1 RKQNV
6 PQVGTEEAMASG
18 AAGMNASNGVAQL
31 RLAELP
37 AIEDV
42 PPNERMRLFRQ
53 KLKLCC
59 VLYDFS
65 DVRKHVREKEA
76 KRNALLQIVEY
87 ISAGKV
93 VWDPSV
99 VAELLDC
106 VGANI
111 FRILGR
117 KPAPIATTP
126 DGKNEAPEEDEP
138 MLEVA
143 WPHMQ
148 LAYEILLRFVLS
160 KEVDSKTAKEYFSK
174 KFMIRLL
181 NLFDS
186 EDPRERDYLKTIL
199 HRIYGKSMAL
209 RAFIRRSMNDMFYTF
224 VYETESLHG
233 VGEMLEILG
242 SIINGF
248 ALPLKVEHQNFL
260 ERALIPLHKV
270 GNLAL
275 FHQQLA
281 YCTTQ
286 FVEKDPKTAEPII
299 LGLLKFWPVTASAKE
314 ILFLNELEEI
324 IELIQMDQF
333 AVILRPLFL
342 RISRAVCS
350 NHFQVSQRALY
361 LWNNESLVRLV
372 SARRAEI
379 LPLIFG
385 ALYRNC
391 ENHWHGTV
399 QTLTYNVLK
408 LFMEMDS
415 QLFDQCSAQLEE
427 REGRRQQSVEER
439 HQRWL
444 AIEHRIQQQQ
454 QVASQ

>member
-1 RKQNV
+1 MTTAV
-6 PQVGTEEAMASG
+6 PSA
-18 AAGMNASNGVAQL
+18 NGGLAVAKL
-31 RLAELP
+31 GELP
-37 AIEDV
+37 ALEDV
-42 PPNERMRLFRQ
+42 PPSERMRLFRQ

-59 VLYDFS
+59 ALYDFS
-65 DVRKHVREKEA
+65 DMRKHVREKEA

-93 VWDPSV
+93 AWDPSV
-99 VAELLDC
+99 VADLLEC

-111 FRILGR
+111 FRHLGR
-117 KPAPIATTP
+117 NPSPTA
-126 DGKNEAPEEDEP
+126 
-138 MLEVA
+138 LV
-143 WPHMQ
+143 
-148 LAYEILLRFVLS
+148 YEILLRFVLS
-160 KEVDSKTAKEYFSK
+160 KEVDSRTAKEYFSK
-174 KFMIRLL
+174 KFMVKLL

-209 RAFIRRSMNDMFYTF
+209 RSFIRRSINDMFYTF
-224 VYETESLHG
+224 VYETESLQG
-233 VGEMLEILG
+233 VGELLEILG
-242 SIINGF
+242 RRIKL
-248 ALPLKVEHQNFL
+248 LPLLLMCKQ
-260 ERALIPLHKV
+260 A
-270 GNLAL
+270 GNLAM

-286 FVEKDPKTAEPII
+286 FVEKDPQTAEPII
-299 LGLLKFWPVTASAKE
+299 LGLLKYWPVTASAKE

-324 IELIQMDQF
+324 IEMVQMEQF
-333 AVILRPLFL
+333 AAVLRPLFL
-342 RISRAVCS
+342 RISLAVCS
-350 NHFQVSQRALY
+350 SHFQVSQRALY

-391 ENHWHGTV
+391 ENHWHSTV

-415 QLFDQCSAQLEE
+415 QLFDQCSAQFEE
-427 REGRRQQSVEER
+427 REGR
-439 HQRWL
+439 
-444 AIEHRIQQQQ
+444 
-454 QVASQ
+454 

>member
-1 RKQNV
+1 MA
-6 PQVGTEEAMASG
+6 TLLTTAAMNGG
-18 AAGMNASNGVAQL
+18 AKLG
-31 RLAELP
+31 ELP

-42 PPNERMRLFRQ
+42 PPAERMYLFRQ

-59 VLYDFS
+59 TLYDFT
-65 DVRKHVREKEA
+65 DVRKQVREKEA

-93 VWDPSV
+93 VWDATV
-99 VAELLDC
+99 VTDLLEC
-106 VGANI
+106 VSANI
-111 FRILGR
+111 FRFLGR
-117 KPAPIATTP
+117 KPSPVLINAEGKAEVP
-126 DGKNEAPEEDEP
+126 DEDEP
-138 MLEVA
+138 MLEPSWA
-143 WPHMQ
+143 HMQ
-148 LAYEILLRFVLS
+148 LVYEILLRFVLS

-174 KFMIRLL
+174 KFMIKLL
-181 NLFDS
+181 SLFNS

-224 VYETESLHG
+224 VYETGTLNG

-248 ALPLKVEHQNFL
+248 ALPLKQEHQNFL
-260 ERALIPLHKV
+260 EKALIPLHTV
-270 GNLAL
+270 NNLGM

-286 FVEKDPKTAEPII
+286 FVEKDPQTAETII
-299 LGLLKFWPVTASAKE
+299 RGLLKFWPVTASTKE

-324 IELIQMDQF
+324 IELIHMDQF
-333 AVILRPLFL
+333 AAVIRPLFL
-342 RISRAVCS
+342 RIAQSVCS
-350 NHFQVSQRALY
+350 SHFQVSQRALY

-372 SARRAEI
+372 SARRAEV
-379 LPLIFG
+379 LPIIFG

-391 ENHWHGTV
+391 ENHWHSTV

-427 REGRRQQSVEER
+427 REGRARQTREQRQQHWATLEK
-439 HQRWL
+439 
-444 AIEHRIQQQQ
+444 RIQELNR
-454 QVASQ
+454 VA

>member
-1 RKQNV
+1 MTSMAAN
-6 PQVGTEEAMASG
+6 GAMKLG
-18 AAGMNASNGVAQL
+18 
-31 RLAELP
+31 ELP
-37 AIEDV
+37 ALEDV
-42 PPNERMRLFRQ
+42 PPSERMRLFRQ

-59 VLYDFS
+59 VLYDFT
-65 DVRKHVREKEA
+65 DMRKQVREKEA

-93 VWDPSV
+93 AWDPSV
-99 VAELLDC
+99 VADLLEC
-106 VGANI
+106 VGSNI
-111 FRILGR
+111 FRHLGR
-117 KPAPIATTP
+117 SSNLSTINANGNA
-126 DGKNEAPEEDEP
+126 EAAPEDDEP
-138 MLEVA
+138 MLEPS

-148 LAYEILLRFVLS
+148 LVYEILLRFVLS
-160 KEVDSKTAKEYFSK
+160 KEVDSRTAKEYFSK
-174 KFMIRLL
+174 KFMIKLL

-209 RAFIRRSMNDMFYTF
+209 RSFIRRSINDMFYTF
-224 VYETESLHG
+224 VYETESLQG
-233 VGEMLEILG
+233 VGELLEILG

-248 ALPLKVEHQNFL
+248 ALPLKPEHQNFL
-260 ERALIPLHKV
+260 ERALIPLHTA
-270 GNLAL
+270 GNLAM

-286 FVEKDPKTAEPII
+286 FVEKDPQTAEPII
-299 LGLLKFWPVTASAKE
+299 MGLLKYWPVTASAKE

-324 IELIQMDQF
+324 IEMIQMEQF
-333 AVILRPLFL
+333 AAVMRPLFL
-342 RISRAVCS
+342 RISQAVCS
-350 NHFQVSQRALY
+350 SHFQVSQRALY
-361 LWNNESLVRLV
+361 LWNNEALVRLV

-391 ENHWHGTV
+391 ENHWHSTV

-415 QLFDQCSAQLEE
+415 QLFDQCSAQFEE
-427 REGRRQQSVEER
+427 REGRAQQTTEQRQLK
-439 HQRWL
+439 WAAL
-444 AIEHRIQQQQ
+444 EHRLQAQGPM
-454 QVASQ
+454 

>member
-1 RKQNV
+1 M
-6 PQVGTEEAMASG
+6 TS
-18 AAGMNASNGVAQL
+18 AAPLANGG
-31 RLAELP
+31 LAVMKLGELP
-37 AIEDV
+37 ALEDV
-42 PPNERMRLFRQ
+42 PSSERMRLFRQ

-65 DVRKHVREKEA
+65 DMRKQVREKEA

-93 VWDPSV
+93 AWDPSV
-99 VAELLDC
+99 VGDLLEC
-106 VGANI
+106 VGCNI
-111 FRILGR
+111 FRHLGR
-117 KPAPIATTP
+117 SSTSGTVNAN
-126 DGKNEAPEEDEP
+126 GNVEAPEDDEP
-138 MLEVA
+138 MLEA
-143 WPHMQ
+143 SWPHMQ
-148 LAYEILLRFVLS
+148 LVYEILLRFVLS
-160 KEVDSKTAKEYFSK
+160 KEVDSRTAKEYFSK
-174 KFMIRLL
+174 KFMIKLL

-209 RAFIRRSMNDMFYTF
+209 RSFIRRSINDMFYTF
-224 VYETESLHG
+224 VYETESLQG
-233 VGEMLEILG
+233 VGELLEILG

-248 ALPLKVEHQNFL
+248 ALPLKPEHQNFL
-260 ERALIPLHKV
+260 ERALIPLHTA
-270 GNLAL
+270 GNLAM

-286 FVEKDPKTAEPII
+286 FVEKDPQTAEPII
-299 LGLLKFWPVTASAKE
+299 LGLLKYWPVTASAKE

-324 IELIQMDQF
+324 IEMIQMEQF
-333 AVILRPLFL
+333 AAVMRPLFL
-342 RISRAVCS
+342 RISQAVCS
-350 NHFQVSQRALY
+350 SHFQVSQRALY
-361 LWNNESLVRLV
+361 LWNNEALVRLV

-391 ENHWHGTV
+391 ENHWHSTV

-415 QLFDQCSAQLEE
+415 QLFDQCSAQFEE
-427 REGRRQQSVEER
+427 REGRVQQTTEQR
-439 HQRWL
+439 HHKWAAL
-444 AIEHRIQQQQ
+444 EHRLQAQGPM
-454 QVASQ
+454 

>member
-1 RKQNV
+1 MSA
-6 PQVGTEEAMASG
+6 PSSGGASALMNG
-18 AAGMNASNGVAQL
+18 ALSTK
-31 RLAELP
+31 LAELP
-37 AIEDV
+37 ALEDV
-42 PPNERMRLFRQ
+42 PPNERMRLFRH

-59 VLYDFS
+59 VLYDFT
-65 DVRKHVREKEA
+65 DLRKHAREKEA

-93 VWDPSV
+93 AWDPSV
-99 VAELLDC
+99 VGELLEC
-106 VGANI
+106 VSTNI
-111 FRILGR
+111 FRVLGR
-117 KPAPIATTP
+117 RPAPPPGSAM
-126 DGKNEAPEEDEP
+126 DGKTEAPEEDEP
-138 MLEVA
+138 MLEPS

-148 LAYEILLRFVLS
+148 LVYEILLRFVLS

-174 KFMIRLL
+174 KFMIKLL
-181 NLFDS
+181 SLFDS

-209 RAFIRRSMNDMFYTF
+209 RSFIRRSINDMFYTF
-224 VYETESLHG
+224 VYETESLNG
-233 VGEMLEILG
+233 VGELLEILG

-248 ALPLKVEHQNFL
+248 ALPLKQEHQNFL

-270 GNLAL
+270 NNLGA

-286 FVEKDPKTAEPII
+286 FVEKDPQTAEPII
-299 LGLLKFWPVTASAKE
+299 RGLLKYWPVTASAKE

-324 IELIQMDQF
+324 IELIQMEQF
-333 AVILRPLFL
+333 AAVLRPLFL
-342 RISRAVCS
+342 RIAQSVCS
-350 NHFQVSQRALY
+350 SHFQVSQRALY

-379 LPLIFG
+379 LPIIFG

-391 ENHWHGTV
+391 ESHWHSTV

-427 REGRRQQSVEER
+427 REGRERQTREQR
-439 HQRWL
+439 LQRWAAL
-444 AIEHRIQQQQ
+444 ERRIKDMNH
-454 QVASQ
+454 SG

>member
-1 RKQNV
+1 
-6 PQVGTEEAMASG
+6 MASTL
-18 AAGMNASNGVAQL
+18 SNGNGGVAAKL
-31 RLAELP
+31 SELP

-93 VWDPSV
+93 IWDASV
-99 VAELLDC
+99 VADLLEC

-111 FRILGR
+111 FRMLGR
-117 KPAPIATTP
+117 RPTVVTTNAE
-126 DGKNEAPEEDEP
+126 GKSEAPEEDEP
-138 MLEVA
+138 LLEPS

-148 LAYEILLRFVLS
+148 LVYEILLRFVLS

-174 KFMIRLL
+174 KFMVRLL

-209 RAFIRRSMNDMFYTF
+209 RSFIRRSINDMFYTF
-224 VYETESLHG
+224 VYETESLQG
-233 VGEMLEILG
+233 VGELLEILG

-248 ALPLKVEHQNFL
+248 ALPLKPEHQNFL
-260 ERALIPLHKV
+260 ERALIPLHKA
-270 GNLAL
+270 GNLAM

-286 FVEKDPKTAEPII
+286 FVEKDPQTAEPII
-299 LGLLKFWPVTASAKE
+299 LGLLKYWPVTASAKE

-324 IELIQMDQF
+324 IELVQIEQF
-333 AVILRPLFL
+333 ALVLRPLFL
-342 RISRAVCS
+342 RISQAVCS
-350 NHFQVSQRALY
+350 SHFQVSQRALY
-361 LWNNESLVRLV
+361 LWNNESLVRMV
-372 SARRAEI
+372 SARRAEV

-391 ENHWHGTV
+391 ENHWHSTV

-427 REGRRQQSVEER
+427 REGKY
-439 HQRWL
+439 
-444 AIEHRIQQQQ
+444 
-454 QVASQ
+454 VAALIMAHLHCVIV

>member
-1 RKQNV
+1 
-6 PQVGTEEAMASG
+6 MAL
-18 AAGMNASNGVAQL
+18 ALSNGTAVKL
-31 RLAELP
+31 SELP

-93 VWDPSV
+93 IWDASV
-99 VAELLDC
+99 VADLLEC

-111 FRILGR
+111 FRMLGR
-117 KPAPIATTP
+117 RPTVVTTNA
-126 DGKNEAPEEDEP
+126 DGKTEAAPEEDEP
-138 MLEVA
+138 LLEPS

-148 LAYEILLRFVLS
+148 LVYEILLRFVLS

-174 KFMIRLL
+174 KFMVRLL

-209 RAFIRRSMNDMFYTF
+209 RSFIRRSINDMFYTF
-224 VYETESLHG
+224 VYETESLQG
-233 VGEMLEILG
+233 VGELLEILG

-248 ALPLKVEHQNFL
+248 ALPLKPEHQNFL
-260 ERALIPLHKV
+260 ERALIPLHKA
-270 GNLAL
+270 GNLAM

-286 FVEKDPKTAEPII
+286 FVEKDPQTAEPII
-299 LGLLKFWPVTASAKE
+299 LGLLKYWPVTASAKE

-324 IELIQMDQF
+324 IELVQIEQF
-333 AVILRPLFL
+333 ALVLRPLFL
-342 RISRAVCS
+342 RMSQAVCS
-350 NHFQVSQRALY
+350 SHFQVSQRALY
-361 LWNNESLVRLV
+361 LWNNESLVRMV
-372 SARRAEI
+372 SARRAEV

-391 ENHWHGTV
+391 ENHWHSTV

-427 REGRRQQSVEER
+427 REGKAQQTTEQRQLKWTALEK
-439 HQRWL
+439 
-444 AIEHRIQQQQ
+444 RIQEQ
-454 QVASQ
+454 AATTTY